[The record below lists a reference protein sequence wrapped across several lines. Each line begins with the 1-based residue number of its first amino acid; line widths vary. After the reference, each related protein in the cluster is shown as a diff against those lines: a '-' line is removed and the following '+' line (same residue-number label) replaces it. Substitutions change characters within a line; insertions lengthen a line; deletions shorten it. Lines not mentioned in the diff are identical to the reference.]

1 MNYITTVGERT
12 YAIEI
17 NDENHVTL
25 DGAVIEVD
33 WHPLPGQPVFTV
45 LIDGQSYEA
54 YLLPTE
60 GGYQVQ
66 MRGMMYEVRVEDERE
81 LRLRAAVEDTLPAS
95 SEYQLRAPMP
105 GLVAA
110 VPVSEG
116 ESVEKGSVLIVLES
130 MKMQNE
136 LKSPRP
142 GRVAH
147 LRVSAG
153 QTVEQDQTL
162 LIIE

>member
-12 YAIEI
+12 YTIQI

-25 DGAVIEVD
+25 DGGVLEVD
-33 WHPLPGQPVFTV
+33 WHPLPGQPVYSV
-45 LIDGQSYEA
+45 LINGQSYEA
-54 YLLPTE
+54 YVLPTE

-66 MRGMMYEVRVEDERE
+66 MRGLLYEVRVEDERE
-81 LRLRAAVEDTLPAS
+81 LRLRAAMELDLPAS
-95 SEYQLRAPMP
+95 SEYPLRAPMP

-110 VPVSEG
+110 VPVNEG
-116 ESVEKGSVLIVLES
+116 QTVDKGTVLIVLES

-136 LKSPRP
+136 LKAPRA

-147 LRVSAG
+147 IRVRAG
-153 QTVEQDQTL
+153 QTVEQNQTL
-162 LIIE
+162 LIVE

>member
-1 MNYITTVGERT
+1 MNYITTIGERRF
-12 YAIEI
+12 AIEI
-17 NDENHVTL
+17 NDENHITL
-25 DGAVIEVD
+25 DGAEVEVD
-33 WHPLPGQPVFTV
+33 WHPLPGQPVYSL
-45 LIDGQSYEA
+45 LIGGKSYEA

-60 GGYQVQ
+60 GGFQVQ
-66 MRGMMYEVRVEDERE
+66 LRGMLYEVRVEDERE
-81 LRLRAAVEDTLPAS
+81 LRLRAAMDENVPAS

-116 ESVEKGSVLIVLES
+116 QAVEKGAVLIVLES

-136 LKSPRP
+136 LKTPRA

-147 LRVSAG
+147 LRVRAG
-153 QTVEQDQTL
+153 QTVDQNQTL
-162 LIIE
+162 VIIE